1 MAEEIKVS
9 WLHLMNSLCGN
20 KIFIMAY
27 PNKKNWI
34 VWIYHNVVICYS
46 SMIEIGVGKKDS
58 FVNLR
63 DFLSCK
69 LSSLNIFIV
78 PFQITLALLKEWL
91 FLPLFGGM
99 FRREW
104 KGISLIAIPFMPT
117 KLPNNVIVGISLKD
131 PFYPVPF
138 HFWHSFPLFQM
149 GCKCCHPTLRGWSSS
164 SQGFMTMRSWI
175 QNS

>member
-1 MAEEIKVS
+1 MWKQDFHNG
-9 WLHLMNSLCGN
+9 LP
-20 KIFIMAY
+20 KQ
-27 PNKKNWI
+27 KNWI
-34 VWIYHNVVICYS
+34 IWIYHNVGICYS
-46 SMIEIGVGKKDS
+46 SMIEIGVGNKDS

-78 PFQITLALLKEWL
+78 PFQIKLALLKEWL

-99 FRREW
+99 LRREW

-149 GCKCCHPTLRGWSSS
+149 GCKCCHPTLRGWLSS